1 MNYFDN
7 KINLGVLF
15 DQKPESGG
23 GYQQQINQI
32 LLLKKL
38 SNLKVYVT
46 DKKNIKNLAKYSLN
60 TVHIKPTITN
70 RIVSIIKKI
79 IIIKRNY
86 IKSSYK
92 PSALNNFIHK
102 VLLNLESVNN
112 IEENIAKDD
121 VELFYFL
128 SPSIFANN
136 FKRINYI
143 FTIWD
148 ISHIEQFEFPEVANS
163 ISYRREWINQASK
176 KAIAVIIDSELAK
189 KRIGQQYNIIDSRL
203 YVMSHSPSTFTNINK
218 IDYKK
223 NYVDIKNK
231 YKIKNPY
238 IFYPAQFWAH
248 KNHSYIIKSISILE
262 RKYGYKLDVIFS
274 GYNLGNLS
282 FLKSVVSELGL
293 SKRIHFI
300 GFADDNLMPY
310 LYRQSIALVMPTYFG
325 STNIPPLDAFALEV
339 PVIYSDLPGL
349 RSQVNK
355 AALLINLKSY
365 DSLVLAL
372 KKIIEQP
379 ALRKKLIGEGKKML
393 ALINDDKRIQI
404 FEEIIQDFKMKK
416 FTYSKR

>member
-32 LLLKKL
+32 LLLKKI

-60 TVHIKPTITN
+60 IVHIKPTIRN
-70 RIVSIIKKI
+70 RIVNIFKKI
-79 IIIKRNY
+79 LASNKHNIRQ
-86 IKSSYK
+86 SYK
-92 PSALNNFIHK
+92 PSALDNFIHK

-148 ISHIEQFEFPEVANS
+148 ITHIEQFEFPEVSNS

-176 KAIAVIIDSELAK
+176 KAIAVITDSELAK
-189 KRIGQQYNIIDSRL
+189 QRISQQYNLIDSRV
-203 YVMSHSPSTFTNINK
+203 YVLAFSPSIFANINK

-223 NYVDIKNK
+223 NFIDIKNK
-231 YKIKNPY
+231 YKIKNSY
-238 IFYPAQFWAH
+238 IFYPAQLWAH
-248 KNHSYIIKSISILE
+248 KNHSYIIKSISFLE
-262 RKYGYKLDVIFS
+262 KNMD
-274 GYNLGNLS
+274 
-282 FLKSVVSELGL
+282 
-293 SKRIHFI
+293 
-300 GFADDNLMPY
+300 
-310 LYRQSIALVMPTYFG
+310 
-325 STNIPPLDAFALEV
+325 
-339 PVIYSDLPGL
+339 
-349 RSQVNK
+349 
-355 AALLINLKSY
+355 IN
-365 DSLVLAL
+365 
-372 KKIIEQP
+372 
-379 ALRKKLIGEGKKML
+379 
-393 ALINDDKRIQI
+393 
-404 FEEIIQDFKMKK
+404 
-416 FTYSKR
+416 